1 MVLKKKLV
9 LATQSPRRIA
19 LLRQIGLPFEHR
31 GSSLEEK
38 MDPQRSPE
46 ENARRLAL
54 LKAEDVARSTR
65 DGWVVGADTI
75 VVLDG
80 AILGK
85 PVDPD
90 DAKRMLRL
98 LSGKEHL
105 VYTAIAIIDMPS
117 RRQFVEHEITRVRFR
132 VLDDDEIDEY
142 VAGGSPMDKAGAY
155 GIQDDYGAIFVE
167 RVEGCFYNVMG
178 FPLTKFIV
186 TLRKIQSSS
195 S

>member
-9 LATQSPRRIA
+9 LATQSPRRIT

-31 GSSLEEK
+31 GSSVEEK
-38 MDPQRSPE
+38 MDPLRSPE

-54 LKAEDVARSTR
+54 LKAEDIARSTR

-132 VLDDDEIDEY
+132 VLDDDEIGEY
-142 VAGGSPMDKAGAY
+142 VAGGSPMDKARAY